1 MRDQRITL
9 TETAT
14 VNLPKLDAD
23 LRAALGAKIAGLS
36 HDGDAVI
43 VHFLAD
49 APDLADEAAAA
60 RIVDAHDPAALT
72 AEQARVELARAYL
85 AGVDFAARAA
95 AIEASTLGAGTKTVL
110 KAINRTEW
118 ALAVAVLGAEQD
130 APAE

>member
-1 MRDQRITL
+1 MKHLAVTK
-9 TETAT
+9 AT
-14 VNLPKLDAD
+14 INPARLDAD
-23 LRAALGAKIAGLS
+23 LRAALGAAIAGFS
-36 HDGDAVI
+36 HAGATVT
-43 VHFLAD
+43 VHFLVD
-49 APDLADEAAAA
+49 TPDPADEAMAAQ
-60 RIVDAHDPAALT
+60 IVDAHDPAALT